1 MAASWSFLPSYL
13 TPQLVSTFMRGGK
26 QVSRTRNEKGQF
38 VRGDFEKLNI
48 YAIIKQLMDIGRD
61 IMKRAY
67 RYTGYIDDRGNLM
80 DSTACAVYVNGE
92 LVDDSIVYAN
102 PYPESIAPSKEK
114 RQSYAFNAGM
124 SGREAIDEWFNNN
137 KQIHNKKN
145 TIQLVVIAAMH
156 YGYYLEKGTYGAKG
170 KSYAKIEVISGI
182 ADELWPQIKSIIS
195 DADYR
200 PSLTGIS
207 GYSELI

>member
-1 MAASWSFLPSYL
+1 MASGRVKDQVVGVRTQALDSAVWENSMWISAVDAEVVKGRITGRNKLAADGCSWF
-13 TPQLVSTFMRGGK
+13 VSDVLNSQK
-26 QVSRTRNEKGQF
+26 VVSAVWMTAGLG
-38 VRGDFEKLNI
+38 V
-48 YAIIKQLMDIGRD
+48 YDI
-61 IMKRAY
+61 
-67 RYTGYIDDRGNLM
+67 
-80 DSTACAVYVNGE
+80 YVNGE

-114 RQSYAFNAGM
+114 HQSYAFNAGM
-124 SGREAIDEWFNNN
+124 SGREAIDEWFDNN

-170 KSYAKIEVISGI
+170 KSYTKIEVISGI
-182 ADELWPQIKSIIS
+182 ADEIESQLKGIASEAGYK
-195 DADYR
+195 

>member
-1 MAASWSFLPSYL
+1 MATSWSFLPSDF
-13 TPQLVSTFMRGGK
+13 TPQFVSTFMRGGK
-26 QVSRTRNEKGQF
+26 QISRTRNKKGQF
-38 VRGDFEKLNI
+38 TRGDFERLNI
-48 YAIIKQLMDIGRD
+48 YAIIEQLMEQGRD

-67 RYTGYIDDRGNLM
+67 RYKDYIDDRGNLF

-102 PYPESIAPSKEK
+102 PYPESVAPSKEK
-114 RQSYAFNAGM
+114 PQDYAFNAGLR
-124 SGREAIDEWFNNN
+124 GREAIDEWFSDN
-137 KQIHNKKN
+137 KHIHNKKN
-145 TIQLVVIAAMH
+145 TIQLVVVAAMH

-170 KSYAKIEVISGI
+170 KTYTKIKVISGI
-182 ADELWPQIKSIIS
+182 ADEIESQLKGIASEAGYK
-195 DADYR
+195 